1 MIRHKNSH
9 FILVSHARDELVTS
23 DCRVLCSTHWGGTRI
38 QTGFGGFSR
47 VRLINNDNDKK

>member
-1 MIRHKNSH
+1 MIRHRNSH

-23 DCRVLCSTHWGGTRI
+23 DCRGLCSIHWGGTRI
-38 QTGFGGFSR
+38 QTGFGCFSG